1 MPDQERLDGS
11 DEGGLSRSKLFG
23 WDLANTLWRRLRA
36 TATGILHTA
45 PRAPGASEVK
55 QIRVVVG
62 ATSVNRA
69 TVLDPSSGTK
79 ARIIAVF
86 ITSSDGTVSTFEVYF
101 HTGANIGTTP
111 AKAIYETVLDLVDH
125 PADGVVFPDGAGPV
139 GDADEVV
146 SWRTG
151 TEIGATAAIV
161 LVYREE

>member
-62 ATSVNRA
+62 ATSVNRGE
-69 TVLDPSSGTK
+69 VLDPTSGTK

-86 ITSSDGTVSTFEVYF
+86 IHSTDAISSTFEVYF
-101 HTGANIGTTP
+101 GTGANIGTAP
-111 AKAIYETVLDLVDH
+111 AKSIFETVLDTADK
-125 PADGVVFPDGAGPV
+125 PADHVVFPDGAGPV
-139 GDADEVV
+139 GLADEVV

-151 TEIGATAAIV
+151 TEIGVTAAIV